1 MVVEVKERR
10 HRHTG
15 SISQRRDT
23 EIGGQGQFKRL
34 TIPAEDI

>member
-15 SISQRRDT
+15 SIPRRRDT
-23 EIGGQGQFKRL
+23 EIGGQGRCKRVS
-34 TIPAEDI
+34 ISAEDI